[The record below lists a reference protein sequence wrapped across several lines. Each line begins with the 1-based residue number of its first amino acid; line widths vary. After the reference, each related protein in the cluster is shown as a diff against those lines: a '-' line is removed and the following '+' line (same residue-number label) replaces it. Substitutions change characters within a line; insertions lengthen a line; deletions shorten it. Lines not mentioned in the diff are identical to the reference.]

1 MADNNNLKILEDYID
16 RILETKAAEILAS
29 LDLHEYE
36 DPETGKISEVW
47 DAFVMYDPVEEEVF
61 DLELSRFALADED
74 TLTQSLESDEGKEI
88 WRIWTD
94 GSFRYEHREGEYV
107 SEVEVAIIAFLT
119 ALTFEGYYDR
129 HNRNH

>member
-1 MADNNNLKILEDYID
+1 MTMADNNLKILEDYID
-16 RILETKAAEILAS
+16 RILETKAAEILAA

-36 DPETGKISEVW
+36 DPETGKKEEVW
-47 DAFVMYDPVEEEVF
+47 DAFVMYNPVEKEVF

-94 GSFRYEHREGEYV
+94 GSFRYEHVEGEKV
-107 SEVEVAIIAFLT
+107 AEVEVAIIAFLP
-119 ALTFEGYYDR
+119 ALAFEGYYDR
-129 HNRNH
+129 NR